1 LCLSLSQPQPQSSL
15 EKKTMSQQ
23 PTIEQLLHENALL
36 KKQIHEYEARVER
49 EHEEKTKTTAPQDK
63 WNDDETLSIIV
74 VGASGDLAKK
84 KTYPTLLSLFLNGL
98 IPPHSIIAGFARTEQ
113 NHEQFRASMRKGLK
127 APSQEKLEAFV
138 SRLFYF
144 TGQYDSSQSF
154 AKLSSELDRIEE
166 QTSTSKSKPIVAN
179 RVFYLAIPPSIF
191 FPVAKAIRI
200 SAASQNGW
208 VRVVVEKP
216 FGRDSASSKKL
227 SSQLALLF
235 SEDQLYRID
244 HYLGKEMV
252 QNLMVLRFANLVFE
266 PLWNRNYIQNVTITF
281 KEDIGTQG
289 RGGYFD
295 EFGIIRDVM
304 QNHLLQIFALVA
316 MEPPVSLNAEDVR
329 DEKVKL
335 LRCVKPIVRDEIVT
349 GQYLADPNG
358 KEPGYLEDPTVP
370 KGSVT
375 PTYATAILHIHNQ
388 RWEGTPFILKCGKA
402 LNERK
407 AEIRIQFYPVHNNVF
422 TGTPV
427 DGTPNELVIRVQPNE
442 AVYLKMF
449 SKKPG
454 LTTEVALS
462 ELDLTYKSRFDLNTP
477 LPDAYERLIYDVVRG
492 DHNLFVRDDE
502 LEDAWAI
509 FTPILHQLE
518 SEKVPP
524 EKYVFGSRGPPS
536 SDALVAKFGFV
547 RTQGYSWTPKM

>member
-1 LCLSLSQPQPQSSL
+1 
-15 EKKTMSQQ
+15 MSH
-23 PTIEQLLHENALL
+23 PTIEQLVKENAEL
-36 KKQIHEYEARVER
+36 KKQLQEFQNRVGR
-49 EHEEKTKTTAPQDK
+49 EHEEKKTQPLEK

-74 VGASGDLAKK
+74 IGASGDLAKK
-84 KTYPTLLSLFLNGL
+84 KTYPALFSLFVNNL
-98 IPPHSIIAGFARTEQ
+98 IPSHAIIAGFSRTEIS
-113 NHEQFRASMRKGLK
+113 HEKFRSNLK
-127 APSQEKLEAFV
+127 QSLKSPSPEKLEAFL
-138 SRLFYF
+138 SRVFYF
-144 TGQYDSSQSF
+144 QGQYDSFESF
-154 AKLSSELDRIEE
+154 SHLSSELDKLERA
-166 QTSTSKSKPIVAN
+166 TSKAKTLVAN

-191 FPVAKAIRI
+191 TPVARAIRH
-200 SAASQNGW
+200 SACSPSGW
-208 VRVVVEKP
+208 VRLVVEKP
-216 FGRDSASSKKL
+216 FGRDSVTSKEL

-266 PLWNRNYIQNVTITF
+266 PLWNRNYIKNVTITF

-335 LRCVKPIVRDEIVT
+335 LRCVKPIIREEIVT
-349 GQYLADPNG
+349 GQYLADPKG

-375 PTYATAILHIHNQ
+375 PTFATAILHIHNQ

-402 LNERK
+402 LDERK

-422 TGTPV
+422 VGTPV
-427 DGTPNELVIRVQPNE
+427 DGNPNELVIRVQPNE

-462 ELDLTYKSRFDLNTP
+462 ELDLTYKSRFELNTP

-502 LEDAWAI
+502 LEAAWAI
-509 FTPILHQLE
+509 FTPILHKIE
-518 SEKVPP
+518 SEKIAP
-524 EKYVFGSRGPPS
+524 EKYTFGSRGPSS
-536 SDALVAKFGFV
+536 SDELVSKFGFV
-547 RTQGYSWTPKM
+547 RTKGYVWKPSL